1 MIAHVIV
8 EQRANESFQSKQK
21 HLKQQGFCFTG
32 ETFFILLHVNI
43 ILPYGDATSTVLP
56 RKTQKYKAI
65 FLS

>member
-8 EQRANESFQSKQK
+8 EQRANESFQSKQQ

-32 ETFFILLHVNI
+32 EIFFILYTLT
-43 ILPYGDATSTVLP
+43 LPYGDATSTVLP

>member
-8 EQRANESFQSKQK
+8 EQRANESFQSKQQ

-32 ETFFILLHVNI
+32 ETFFVLLHVNI
-43 ILPYGDATSTVLP
+43 TLWRRHVNRP

>member
-8 EQRANESFQSKQK
+8 EQSANESFQSKQQ

-43 ILPYGDATSTVLP
+43 TLWRRHVNSI
-56 RKTQKYKAI
+56 TQKNTKV
-65 FLS
+65 